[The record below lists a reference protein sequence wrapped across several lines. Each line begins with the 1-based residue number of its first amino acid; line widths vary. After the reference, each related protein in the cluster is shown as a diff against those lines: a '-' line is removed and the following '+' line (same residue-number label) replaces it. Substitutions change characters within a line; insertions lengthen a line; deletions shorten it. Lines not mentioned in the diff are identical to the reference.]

1 MPSFF
6 YYGNTSRNHFCPER
20 RDYSDNSFFFISM
33 WYAWNH
39 SDCPCGLPAWFN
51 LESKQEREWFEWRFY
66 AWAYVNIMRSCSSY
80 KQICLFLLL
89 RTKTLLHIM
98 SLELI
103 QIYMC
108 INHLAVLEKWRNV
121 THYHIT
127 SSNLF
132 RIWYLGSTQAANC
145 LFSRNKQIQM
155 HLQIYAK
162 YEKSRRVLMKAP

>member
-1 MPSFF
+1 MMVILAGIIFVQK
-6 YYGNTSRNHFCPER
+6 EEIILIIL
-20 RDYSDNSFFFISM
+20 FFFFLCDMLGIIVIVLVV
-33 WYAWNH
+33 
-39 SDCPCGLPAWFN
+39 CLPDFN
-51 LESKQEREWFEWRFY
+51 VESKQEREWFEWRFY

-127 SSNLF
+127 SSKLF